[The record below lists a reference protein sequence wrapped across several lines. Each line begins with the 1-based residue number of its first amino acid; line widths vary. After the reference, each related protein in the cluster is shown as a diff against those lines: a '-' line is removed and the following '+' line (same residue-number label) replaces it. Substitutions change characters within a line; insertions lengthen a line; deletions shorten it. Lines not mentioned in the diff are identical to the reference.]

1 MKDLY
6 EVMHYGTII
15 HNYEWEE
22 RFTDR
27 PTKFRRVRIFLYEG
41 QYILIEELDGMIIY
55 TAELGKEEVE

>member
-6 EVMHYGTII
+6 EVIHYGTIT

>member
-6 EVMHYGTII
+6 EVTHYGTIT

-41 QYILIEELDGMIIY
+41 QYILVEELDGMIVD
-55 TAELGKEEVE
+55 TTKLGKEEVE

>member
-27 PTKFRRVRIFLYEG
+27 PTKFRRVCIFLYEG
-41 QYILIEELDGMIIY
+41 QYILVEELDGMIVD
-55 TAELGKEEVE
+55 TTKLGKEEVE

>member
-6 EVMHYGTII
+6 EVTRYGTIT

>member
-55 TAELGKEEVE
+55 TAELGKEK

>member
-6 EVMHYGTII
+6 EVFHYGII
-15 HNYEWEE
+15 THDYQWEE
-22 RFTDR
+22 HFTDR

>member
-6 EVMHYGTII
+6 EVTHYGTII

-55 TAELGKEEVE
+55 TAELGKEK

>member
-6 EVMHYGTII
+6 EVMHYGTIT
-15 HNYEWEE
+15 YDYQWEE

-41 QYILIEELDGMIIY
+41 QYVLVEELDGMIID